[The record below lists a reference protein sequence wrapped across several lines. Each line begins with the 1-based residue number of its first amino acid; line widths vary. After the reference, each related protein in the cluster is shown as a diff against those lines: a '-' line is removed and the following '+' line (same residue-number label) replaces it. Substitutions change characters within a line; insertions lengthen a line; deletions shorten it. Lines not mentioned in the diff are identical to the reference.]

1 MIDRTALVPP
11 GGPAGSPA
19 IRHGGSIAGR
29 NKLAGDDRLLDSE
42 HRFAKGK
49 HHGVEELTASSRRCF
64 SGAEERRVGLAACG
78 KVLGLNWIP
87 TVLAGAPRARFRD

>member
-1 MIDRTALVPP
+1 MASSGGVAPLP
-11 GGPAGSPA
+11 GEK
-19 IRHGGSIAGR
+19 
-29 NKLAGDDRLLDSE
+29 KLAGDDGLLDSE

-64 SGAEERRVGLAACG
+64 SGAEERRVGLAARG
-78 KVLGLNWIP
+78 KVLGLNWIS